1 VEGVRAVGAPN
12 IWDTTARTPA
22 KKSFRAWSESGPW
35 RSFERKALAEKI
47 IYEIACSMSNSPRVA
62 VIGIDGRLGAALAR
76 EYPRDLEVTS
86 YKRSQL
92 DLSRLDQIR
101 SVLSETEFDLLINC
115 AALTNVDY
123 CESNRKEAFLVNAEA
138 PRLLAEICR
147 DKAIKLIHFSTD
159 YVFDGKK
166 TDTYVEEDRADPLSV
181 YGESKLDGES
191 RVLEVSSQHLVVR
204 LSWVFGP
211 DKPSFIDQII
221 QRAREN
227 DVVTAV
233 ADKFS
238 APTYTID
245 VASWLRLAIEKSA
258 NGVLHLANTGGCSW
272 QEWAQYAIDV
282 CRSLGLPLKAER
294 VGAVSLADMKNF
306 VAQRPVHTVLS
317 TAKFTA
323 LTGVQPRHW
332 REAVAEYISTHV
344 SKK

>member
-1 VEGVRAVGAPN
+1 MKIAIIGAN
-12 IWDTTARTPA
+12 
-22 KKSFRAWSESGPW
+22 
-35 RSFERKALAEKI
+35 
-47 IYEIACSMSNSPRVA
+47 
-62 VIGIDGRLGAALAR
+62 GRLGAALAR
-76 EYPRDLEVTS
+76 EYARDFELTS
-86 YKRSQL
+86 FERRQL
-92 DLSRLDQIR
+92 DLGQLDRVR
-101 SVLSETEFDLLINC
+101 SALAATKFELLINC

-123 CESNRKEAFLVNAEA
+123 CESHREEAFVVNAEA
-138 PRLLAEICR
+138 PRLLAEIANEKSAR
-147 DKAIKLIHFSTD
+147 LVHFSTD

-166 TDTYVEEDRADPLSV
+166 TDPYVEEDKAVPLSV
-181 YGESKLDGES
+181 YGESKLEGEQ
-191 RVLEVSSQHLVVR
+191 RVLEASSQHLVIR

-211 DKPSFIDQII
+211 AKPSFIDQII

-238 APTYTID
+238 APTFTID
-245 VASWLRLAIEKSA
+245 VAGWLRLVVEKNA
-258 NGVLHLANTGGCSW
+258 NGILHLTNNGGCSW

-282 CRSLGLPLKAER
+282 CRSRGLPLKAER
-294 VGAVSLADMKNF
+294 VEAVSLGDMKNF

-332 REAVAEYISTHV
+332 REAVAEYISAHV

>member
-1 VEGVRAVGAPN
+1 MK
-12 IWDTTARTPA
+12 T
-22 KKSFRAWSESGPW
+22 
-35 RSFERKALAEKI
+35 
-47 IYEIACSMSNSPRVA
+47 A
-62 VIGIDGRLGAALAR
+62 VIGANGRLGAALAR
-76 EYPRDLEVTS
+76 EFGRDFEVTS
-86 YKRSQL
+86 FERSQL
-92 DLSRLDQIR
+92 DLSQLDRVQ
-101 SVLSETEFDLLINC
+101 SALAGTNFELLINC

-123 CESNRKEAFLVNAEA
+123 CESHREEAFLVNAKA
-138 PRLLAEICR
+138 PRLLAEIANG
-147 DKAIKLIHFSTD
+147 KSAKFIHISTD

-166 TDTYVEEDRADPLSV
+166 NAPYTEEDMAFPLSV
-181 YGESKLDGES
+181 YGESKLEGER
-191 RVLEVSSQHLVVR
+191 RVLEVSSQHLVIR

-211 DKPSFIDQII
+211 DKASFIDQII

-227 DVVTAV
+227 EEVTAV

-245 VASWLRLAIEKSA
+245 VASWLRLAIDKNA
-258 NGVLHLANTGGCSW
+258 NGTLHLANNGGCSW

-282 CRSLGLPLKAER
+282 CRSRGLPLKAER
-294 VGAVSLADMKNF
+294 VGAVSLGDMKNF

-332 REAVAEYISTHV
+332 REAVAEYISAHV

>member
-1 VEGVRAVGAPN
+1 MKIAIIGAN
-12 IWDTTARTPA
+12 
-22 KKSFRAWSESGPW
+22 
-35 RSFERKALAEKI
+35 
-47 IYEIACSMSNSPRVA
+47 
-62 VIGIDGRLGAALAR
+62 GRLGAALAR
-76 EYPRDLEVTS
+76 EYARDFELTS
-86 YKRSQL
+86 FERMQL
-92 DLSRLDQIR
+92 DLGQLDRVR
-101 SVLSETEFDLLINC
+101 SALAATKFELLINC

-123 CESNRKEAFLVNAEA
+123 CESHREEAFVVNAEA
-138 PRLLAEICR
+138 PRLLAEIANEKSAR
-147 DKAIKLIHFSTD
+147 LVHFSTD

-166 TDTYVEEDRADPLSV
+166 TDPYVEEDKAVPLSV
-181 YGESKLDGES
+181 YGESKLEGEQ
-191 RVLEVSSQHLVVR
+191 RVLEASSQHLVVR

-211 DKPSFIDQII
+211 AKPSFIDQII

-238 APTYTID
+238 APTFTID
-245 VASWLRLAIEKSA
+245 VAGWLRLVVEKNA
-258 NGVLHLANTGGCSW
+258 HGILHLANNGGCSW

-282 CRSLGLPLKAER
+282 CRSRGLPLKAER
-294 VGAVSLADMKNF
+294 VEAVSLGDMKNF

-332 REAVAEYISTHV
+332 REAVAEYISAHV

>member
-1 VEGVRAVGAPN
+1 MKIAIIGAN
-12 IWDTTARTPA
+12 
-22 KKSFRAWSESGPW
+22 
-35 RSFERKALAEKI
+35 
-47 IYEIACSMSNSPRVA
+47 
-62 VIGIDGRLGAALAR
+62 GRLGAALAR
-76 EYPRDLEVTS
+76 EYARDFELTS
-86 YKRSQL
+86 FERRQL
-92 DLSRLDQIR
+92 DLGQLDRVR
-101 SVLSETEFDLLINC
+101 SALAATKFELLINC

-123 CESNRKEAFLVNAEA
+123 CESHREEAFVVNAEA
-138 PRLLAEICR
+138 PRLLAEIANEKSAR
-147 DKAIKLIHFSTD
+147 LVHFSTD

-166 TDTYVEEDRADPLSV
+166 TDPYVEGDKAVPLSV
-181 YGESKLDGES
+181 YGESKLEGEQ
-191 RVLEVSSQHLVVR
+191 RVLEASSQHLVVR

-211 DKPSFIDQII
+211 AKPSFIDQII

-238 APTYTID
+238 APTFTID
-245 VASWLRLAIEKSA
+245 VAGWLRLVVEKNA
-258 NGVLHLANTGGCSW
+258 NGILHLTNNGGCSW

-282 CRSLGLPLKAER
+282 CRSRGLPLKAER
-294 VGAVSLADMKNF
+294 VEAVSLGDMKNF

-332 REAVAEYISTHV
+332 REAVAEYISAHV

>member
-1 VEGVRAVGAPN
+1 MVIFGA
-12 IWDTTARTPA
+12 
-22 KKSFRAWSESGPW
+22 G
-35 RSFERKALAEKI
+35 
-47 IYEIACSMSNSPRVA
+47 
-62 VIGIDGRLGAALAR
+62 GRLGAALVR
-76 EYPRDLEVTS
+76 EYQRDYAVTS
-86 YKRSQL
+86 YDRRQL
-92 DLSRLDQIR
+92 DLGQLDRVR
-101 SVLSETEFDLLINC
+101 SALSKAKFDLLINC

-123 CESNRKEAFLVNAEA
+123 CESHREEAFVVNAEA
-138 PRLLAEICR
+138 PRLLAQIASE
-147 DKAIKLIHFSTD
+147 KSAKLTHFSTD

-166 TDTYVEEDRADPLSV
+166 TDPYVEEDKAVPLSV
-181 YGESKLDGES
+181 YGESKLEGER
-191 RVLEVSSQHLVVR
+191 RVLEVSSEHLVIR

-238 APTYTID
+238 APTFTID
-245 VASWLRLAIEKSA
+245 VAGWLRLVVEKNA
-258 NGVLHLANTGGCSW
+258 NGILHLANNGGCSW

-282 CRSLGLPLKAER
+282 CRSRGLPLKAER
-294 VGAVSLADMKNF
+294 VEAVSLGDMKNF

-332 REAVAEYISTHV
+332 REAVAEYISAHV

>member
-1 VEGVRAVGAPN
+1 V
-12 IWDTTARTPA
+12 
-22 KKSFRAWSESGPW
+22 
-35 RSFERKALAEKI
+35 EKI
-47 IYEIACSMSNSPRVA
+47 IYEIACSMSNSPSVA
-62 VIGIDGRLGAALAR
+62 VIGTDGRLGAALAR
-76 EYPRDLEVTS
+76 EYARDLEVTS
-86 YKRSQL
+86 YKRSQV
-92 DLSRLDQIR
+92 DLGRLDQIR

-123 CESNRKEAFLVNAEA
+123 CESNRKEAFLLNAEA
-138 PRLLAEICR
+138 PRLLAEVCR
-147 DKAIKLIHFSTD
+147 DKAAKLIHFSTD

-166 TDTYVEEDRADPLSV
+166 NDTYVEEDRADPLSV
-181 YGESKLDGES
+181 YGESKLDGE
-191 RVLEVSSQHLVVR
+191 RRLLEVSSQHLVVR

-245 VASWLRLAIEKSA
+245 VANWLRRAVEKNA
-258 NGVLHLANTGGCSW
+258 NGILHLANNGGCSW

-282 CRSLGLPLKAER
+282 CRNLGLPLKAER
-294 VGAVSLADMKNF
+294 VEPVSLADMKNF
-306 VAQRPVHTVLS
+306 VARRPVHTVLS
-317 TAKFTA
+317 SAKFTA
-323 LTGVQPRHW
+323 MTGVQPRHW
-332 REAVAEYISTHV
+332 REAVAEYITAHV

>member
-1 VEGVRAVGAPN
+1 MSSFQPIVIVGA
-12 IWDTTARTPA
+12 
-22 KKSFRAWSESGPW
+22 G
-35 RSFERKALAEKI
+35 
-47 IYEIACSMSNSPRVA
+47 
-62 VIGIDGRLGAALAR
+62 GRLGAALGR
-76 EYPRDLEVTS
+76 EYQRDYDVTS
-86 YKRSQL
+86 FERRQL
-92 DLSRLDQIR
+92 DLGQLDRVR
-101 SVLSETEFDLLINC
+101 SALSKAKFDLLINC

-123 CESNRKEAFLVNAEA
+123 CESHREEAFVVNAEA
-138 PRLLAEICR
+138 PRLLAEIANE
-147 DKAIKLIHFSTD
+147 KSAKLLHFSTD

-166 TDTYVEEDRADPLSV
+166 TDPYVEEDKAIPLSV
-181 YGESKLDGES
+181 YGESKLEGER

-211 DKPSFIDQII
+211 DKPGFIDQII

-245 VASWLRLAIEKSA
+245 VANWLRLTIDKNA
-258 NGVLHLANTGGCSW
+258 NGILHLANSGGCSW
-272 QEWAQYAIDV
+272 QEWAQYAVDV
-282 CRSLGLPLKAER
+282 CRNLRIPLKAER
-294 VGAVSLADMKNF
+294 VGAVSLADMRNF

-317 TAKFTA
+317 SAKFTT

-332 REAVAEYISTHV
+332 REAVAEYISAHV

>member
-1 VEGVRAVGAPN
+1 MKIAIIGAN
-12 IWDTTARTPA
+12 
-22 KKSFRAWSESGPW
+22 
-35 RSFERKALAEKI
+35 
-47 IYEIACSMSNSPRVA
+47 
-62 VIGIDGRLGAALAR
+62 GRLGAALVR
-76 EYPRDLEVTS
+76 EYARDFEVTS
-86 YKRSQL
+86 FARREI
-92 DLSRLDQIR
+92 DLSKLDQVR
-101 SVLSETEFDLLINC
+101 TGLSKIEFDLLINC
-115 AALTNVDY
+115 GALTNVDY
-123 CESNRKEAFLVNAEA
+123 CESHREEAFLVNAEA
-138 PRLLAEICR
+138 PRLLAEIGN
-147 DKAIKLIHFSTD
+147 DKSAKLVHFSTD

-166 TDTYVEEDRADPLSV
+166 SDPYSEEAMAVPLSV
-181 YGESKLDGES
+181 YGESKLEGER

-245 VASWLRLAIEKSA
+245 VPSWLRLAIDQSA
-258 NGVLHLANTGGCSW
+258 KGILHLANNGGCSW

-282 CRSLGLPLKAER
+282 CRSLGIPLKAER

-317 TAKFTA
+317 TAKFAA
-323 LTGVQPRHW
+323 LTGVKPRHW
-332 REAVAEYISTHV
+332 REAVAEYITAHV
-344 SKK
+344 FKK

>member
-1 VEGVRAVGAPN
+1 MVIVGA
-12 IWDTTARTPA
+12 
-22 KKSFRAWSESGPW
+22 G
-35 RSFERKALAEKI
+35 
-47 IYEIACSMSNSPRVA
+47 
-62 VIGIDGRLGAALAR
+62 GRLGAALGR
-76 EYPRDLEVTS
+76 EYQRDYAVTS
-86 YKRSQL
+86 FERMQL
-92 DLSRLDQIR
+92 DLGQLDRVR
-101 SVLSETEFDLLINC
+101 SALSKAKFDLLINC

-123 CESNRKEAFLVNAEA
+123 CESHREEAFVVNAEA
-138 PRLLAEICR
+138 PRLLAEIANE
-147 DKAIKLIHFSTD
+147 KSAKLVHFSTD
-159 YVFDGKK
+159 YIFDGNK
-166 TDTYVEEDRADPLSV
+166 TDPYVEEDKAVPLSV
-181 YGESKLDGES
+181 YGESKLEGER

-233 ADKFS
+233 GDKFS
-238 APTYTID
+238 APTYTVD
-245 VASWLRLAIEKSA
+245 VANWLRLAIDKNA
-258 NGVLHLANTGGCSW
+258 NGILHLANNGGCSW

-282 CRSLGLPLKAER
+282 CRSLGIPLKAER
-294 VGAVSLADMKNF
+294 VGAVSLGDMKNF

-317 TAKFTA
+317 SAKFTA

>member
-1 VEGVRAVGAPN
+1 MKIAIIG
-12 IWDTTARTPA
+12 
-22 KKSFRAWSESGPW
+22 SG
-35 RSFERKALAEKI
+35 
-47 IYEIACSMSNSPRVA
+47 
-62 VIGIDGRLGAALAR
+62 GRLGAALAR
-76 EYPRDLEVTS
+76 EYARDYEVTS
-86 YKRSQL
+86 YDRRQL
-92 DLSRLDQIR
+92 DLGQLDRVR
-101 SVLSETEFDLLINC
+101 SALAGTKFELLINC

-123 CESNRKEAFLVNAEA
+123 CESHREEAFVVNAEA
-138 PRLLAEICR
+138 PRLLAEIANE
-147 DKAIKLIHFSTD
+147 KSAKLVHFSTD
-159 YVFDGKK
+159 YVFDGRKA
-166 TDTYVEEDRADPLSV
+166 DPYVEEDKAVPLSV
-181 YGESKLDGES
+181 YGESKLEGER
-191 RVLEVSSQHLVVR
+191 RVLEASSQHLVVR

-245 VASWLRLAIEKSA
+245 VASWLRLAVDKDA
-258 NGVLHLANTGGCSW
+258 NGILHLANNGGCSW

-306 VAQRPVHTVLS
+306 VARRPVHTVLS
-317 TAKFTA
+317 SAKFTA
-323 LTGVQPRHW
+323 LAGVQPRHW
-332 REAVAEYISTHV
+332 REAVADYISAHV

>member
-1 VEGVRAVGAPN
+1 M
-12 IWDTTARTPA
+12 
-22 KKSFRAWSESGPW
+22 
-35 RSFERKALAEKI
+35 KI
-47 IYEIACSMSNSPRVA
+47 AI
-62 VIGIDGRLGAALAR
+62 IGTNGRLGAALTRKYAC
-76 EYPRDLEVTS
+76 DFEVTS
-86 YKRSQL
+86 FTRREI
-92 DLSRLDQIR
+92 DLSKLDQ
-101 SVLSETEFDLLINC
+101 VQTGLSKIEFELLINC

-123 CESNRKEAFLVNAEA
+123 CESHRKEAFLVNAEA
-138 PRLLAEICR
+138 PGLLAEIANE
-147 DKAIKLIHFSTD
+147 KPAKLVHFSTD

-166 TDTYVEEDRADPLSV
+166 SDSYTEEDKAAPLSV
-181 YGESKLDGES
+181 YGESKLEGER
-191 RVLEVSSQHLVVR
+191 RVLEVSSQHLIVR

-245 VASWLRLAIEKSA
+245 VASWLRLAIDKCA
-258 NGVLHLANTGGCSW
+258 NGILHLANSGGCSW

-282 CRSLGLPLKAER
+282 CRSLGIPLKAER

-317 TAKFTA
+317 TAKFAA
-323 LTGVQPRHW
+323 LTGVKPRHW
-332 REAVAEYISTHV
+332 REAVAEYISAHV

>member
-1 VEGVRAVGAPN
+1 MKIAIIGAN
-12 IWDTTARTPA
+12 
-22 KKSFRAWSESGPW
+22 
-35 RSFERKALAEKI
+35 
-47 IYEIACSMSNSPRVA
+47 
-62 VIGIDGRLGAALAR
+62 GRLGAALAR
-76 EYPRDLEVTS
+76 EYARDFELTS
-86 YKRSQL
+86 FERRQL
-92 DLSRLDQIR
+92 DLGQLDRVR
-101 SVLSETEFDLLINC
+101 SALAATKFELLINC

-123 CESNRKEAFLVNAEA
+123 CESHREEAFVVNAEA
-138 PRLLAEICR
+138 PRLLAEIANEKSAR
-147 DKAIKLIHFSTD
+147 LVHFSTD

-166 TDTYVEEDRADPLSV
+166 TDPYVEEDKAVPLSV
-181 YGESKLDGES
+181 YGESKLEGEQ
-191 RVLEVSSQHLVVR
+191 RVLEASSQHLVVR

-211 DKPSFIDQII
+211 AKPSFIDQII

-238 APTYTID
+238 APTFTID
-245 VASWLRLAIEKSA
+245 VAGWLRLVVEKNA
-258 NGVLHLANTGGCSW
+258 NGILHLTNNGGCSW

-282 CRSLGLPLKAER
+282 CRSRGLPLKAER
-294 VGAVSLADMKNF
+294 VEAVSLGDMKNF

-332 REAVAEYISTHV
+332 REAVAEYISAHV

>member
-1 VEGVRAVGAPN
+1 MKIAIIGAN
-12 IWDTTARTPA
+12 
-22 KKSFRAWSESGPW
+22 
-35 RSFERKALAEKI
+35 
-47 IYEIACSMSNSPRVA
+47 
-62 VIGIDGRLGAALAR
+62 GRLGAALAR
-76 EYPRDLEVTS
+76 EYARDCEVTS
-86 YKRSQL
+86 FGRSQL
-92 DLSRLDQIR
+92 DLSQLDGVR
-101 SVLSETEFDLLINC
+101 SALNEAKFELLINC

-123 CESNRKEAFLVNAEA
+123 CESHREEAFVVNAEA
-138 PRLLAEICR
+138 SRLLAEIANE
-147 DKAIKLIHFSTD
+147 KSAKLVHFSTD

-166 TDTYVEEDRADPLSV
+166 SDPYNEEDKAVPLSV
-181 YGESKLDGES
+181 YGESKLEGER

-245 VASWLRLAIEKSA
+245 VASWLRLAVDKDV
-258 NGVLHLANTGGCSW
+258 NGILHLANNGGCSW

-306 VAQRPVHTVLS
+306 VARRPVNTVLS
-317 TAKFTA
+317 SAKFTA

-332 REAVAEYISTHV
+332 REAVADYISAQV